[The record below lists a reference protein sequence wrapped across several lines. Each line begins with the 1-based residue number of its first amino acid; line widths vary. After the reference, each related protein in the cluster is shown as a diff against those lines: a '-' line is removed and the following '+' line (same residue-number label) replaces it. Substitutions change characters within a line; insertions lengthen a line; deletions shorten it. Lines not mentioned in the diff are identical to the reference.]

1 MSALDKLDRQI
12 LNQLQADFPVN
23 GAPYK
28 VIADRL
34 GISEAE
40 VLTRIGV
47 MKSTGLIRRIGGIM
61 NTASLGYV
69 STLCAAVVPSS
80 RIEAAIQAIN
90 TLQSVTHNYLRDHE
104 YNVWFTLTVPS
115 WEEVD
120 RVLQELESALQIKI
134 VSMPTEKVFKIK
146 VAFDMESKDEV

>member
-12 LNQLQADFPVN
+12 LNQLQADFPVS
-23 GAPYK
+23 GEPYK

-34 GISEAE
+34 EISEAE

-47 MKSTGLIRRIGGIM
+47 MKSTGLIRRIGGVM

-80 RIEAAIQAIN
+80 RIEAAVQSIN
-90 TLQSVTHNYLRDHE
+90 NLPSVTHNYLRDHE
-104 YNVWFTLTVPS
+104 YNVWFTLTVTS

-120 RVLQELESALQIKI
+120 RVLQELESTLKIKI
-134 VSMPTEKVFKIK
+134 VSMPAEKVFKIK

>member
-12 LNQLQADFPVN
+12 LNQLQADFPVS
-23 GAPYK
+23 GEPYR

-34 GISEAE
+34 EISEAE

-47 MKSTGLIRRIGGIM
+47 MKSTGLIRRIGGVM

-80 RIEAAIQAIN
+80 RIEAAVQSIN
-90 TLQSVTHNYLRDHE
+90 NLPSVTHNYLRDHE
-104 YNVWFTLTVPS
+104 YNVWFTLTVTS

-120 RVLQELESALQIKI
+120 RVLQELESTLKIKI
-134 VSMPTEKVFKIK
+134 VSMPAEKVFKIK